1 MRSCSTQTRAPRPT
15 RAPHSVATTALKIAL
30 RIVCAVCLCLPC
42 LTQALAQRVP
52 VSDLSIEVT
61 ERVAPLM
68 QQRMQAIGRQLGDP
82 IFFRIIKATS
92 TLEVWVGPDSWV
104 LLGTWPICAWAG
116 TLGPKLAEGDEQS
129 PEGFYFITPG
139 RMNPN
144 SQWHLGMNIG
154 YPNAYDRFHERT
166 GSFIVIHGVCG
177 SSGCFAMT
185 NPLIEELWVLA
196 QAALNDGQ
204 DVIRVHIF
212 PFEMTDANLSLHI
225 DSEWHSFWRNLQEG
239 WNFFETHGS
248 PPNVDVADGRYVF
261 SHAQ

>member
-1 MRSCSTQTRAPRPT
+1 MKTE
-15 RAPHSVATTALKIAL
+15 LKPDSGARRAL
-30 RIVCAVCLCLPC
+30 RINVFILSLALFCLPT
-42 LTQALAQRVP
+42 LHQALAQRVQT
-52 VSDLSIEVT
+52 SERSIEVT
-61 ERVAPLM
+61 ERVAPLV
-68 QQRMQAIGRQLGDP
+68 QQRLNTIGRQLGDP
-82 IFFRIIKATS
+82 IFFRIIKATN
-92 TLEVWVGPDSWV
+92 TLEVWVGGDSWA
-104 LLGTWPICAWAG
+104 LLGTWPVCAWAG
-116 TLGPKLAEGDEQS
+116 SLGPKLAEGDEQS

-196 QAALNDGQ
+196 EAALNEGQ
-204 DVIRVHIF
+204 DLIRVHIF
-212 PFEMTDANLSLHI
+212 PFEMTDANLRAHA
-225 DSEWHSFWRNLQEG
+225 DSPWHDFWLNLQEG

-248 PPNVDVADGRYVF
+248 PPNVDVLDGRYAF
-261 SHAQ
+261 SHAP

>member
-1 MRSCSTQTRAPRPT
+1 MRSCSTHTRAQRPT
-15 RAPHSVATTALKIAL
+15 RAPHSVTTIAL
-30 RIVCAVCLCLPC
+30 RLLWATCLCLTTF
-42 LTQALAQRVP
+42 TQALAQRVP

-61 ERVAPLM
+61 ERVTPLM

-82 IFFRIIKATS
+82 VFFRIIKATS

-129 PEGFYFITPG
+129 PEGFYFVTPG

-196 QAALNDGQ
+196 QAALNGGQ
-204 DVIRVHIF
+204 DLIRVHIF
-212 PFEMTDANLSLHI
+212 PFDMTDANLSLHA
-225 DSEWHSFWRNLQEG
+225 DSEWHPFWLNLQEG
-239 WNFFETHGS
+239 WDFFETHDS

-261 SHAQ
+261 SHAP